1 MFRICVQILNIEF
14 EQRTTSDTYNVLY
27 TEHFDKLGF
36 GVSGKSHINGAYMKI
51 LHTYTQTHGLYR
63 DIHTGDASSSGKG
76 ERQRDRLWT
85 EPWDNDGMVGRG
97 GALHHGMSK
106 WLRGWHGP
114 VLM

>member
-51 LHTYTQTHGLYR
+51 LHTFNTNAWP
-63 DIHTGDASSSGKG
+63 I
-76 ERQRDRLWT
+76 QRHSHWRRLV
-85 EPWDNDGMVGRG
+85 VG
-97 GALHHGMSK
+97 
-106 WLRGWHGP
+106 
-114 VLM
+114 